1 MTTPLWVPLVVAA
14 LGIVSTVVGIV
25 VTPIMANRRQRA
37 SWQRDTDREQ
47 QRWQR
52 EDQARTFEHRHTA
65 YVEFYE
71 ALRAMMLRVY
81 DHGMVCRTR
90 GTSCPKDGRTTQ
102 PKRFGVWKSMRHP
115 MFRLERLR
123 PMTRRGAGVKPPATA
138 RMTKR
143 STTTKRLPTLRKS
156 NY

>member
-14 LGIVSTVVGIV
+14 LGFVSTVVGIV
-25 VTPIMANRRQRA
+25 VTQIMANRRERA

-81 DHGMVCRTR
+81 DHGMGLSDEGKRAARRMAERRSRSGSASGSLCGTR
-90 GTSCPKDGRTTQ
+90 CFD
-102 PKRFGVWKSMRHP
+102 
-115 MFRLERLR
+115 
-123 PMTRRGAGVKPPATA
+123 
-138 RMTKR
+138 
-143 STTTKRLPTLRKS
+143 
-156 NY
+156 